1 MSPEPAVF
9 LESWTA
15 WQVACE
21 AVVVGGEDG
30 VPLHGCRVGAE
41 VNGAAGQGATHRE
54 GAALHPGDRCAKGSV
69 GSGCVDD
76 FLFHK
81 CCFSDEGFYWKSGE
95 ESMDAESAFQAVPM
109 C

>member
-9 LESWTA
+9 LESWAA

-41 VNGAAGQGATHRE
+41 VNGA
-54 GAALHPGDRCAKGSV
+54 
-69 GSGCVDD
+69 SG
-76 FLFHK
+76 
-81 CCFSDEGFYWKSGE
+81 
-95 ESMDAESAFQAVPM
+95 
-109 C
+109 